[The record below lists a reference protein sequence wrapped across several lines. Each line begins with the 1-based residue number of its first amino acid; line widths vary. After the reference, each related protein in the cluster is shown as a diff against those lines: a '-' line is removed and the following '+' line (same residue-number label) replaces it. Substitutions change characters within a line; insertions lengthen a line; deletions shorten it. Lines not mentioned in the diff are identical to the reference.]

1 MTLTCP
7 NCQCQLQLDDKK
19 TPSQPFTVRCP
30 MCQRAVKVQAPG
42 TTNDTIQSST
52 PHDVISGLQLER
64 QLAPRFNSNREQTVA
79 SSEDMSVSKDLG
91 ALSELLVEALRNA
104 GEVSGRIHGSKRN
117 PRKALVCSPQPIR
130 DEAARLLAEHDY
142 EVFVAENTAQ
152 ALGTMREDRIDVLV
166 LDAGF
171 DPVEQGTAF
180 MMREVRLLR
189 SGQRRRLFLVYLSSS
204 MKTMDQHA
212 AFLHSVNLVFNP
224 SDLEKLPEVLE
235 ISLRNYNELYRDF
248 FSSLSVQPI

>member
-64 QLAPRFNSNREQTVA
+64 QLAPHFNSNREQTVA

-104 GEVSGRIHGSKRN
+104 GEVSGRIHGGKRA
-117 PRKALVCSPQPIR
+117 RKTLVCAAQPLR
-130 DEAARLLAEHDY
+130 DEAARLLAENNY
-142 EVFVAENTAQ
+142 EVFVPTLNTQ
-152 ALGTMREDRIDVLV
+152 LLGT
-166 LDAGF
+166 
-171 DPVEQGTAF
+171 P
-180 MMREVRLLR
+180 
-189 SGQRRRLFLVYLSSS
+189 
-204 MKTMDQHA
+204 
-212 AFLHSVNLVFNP
+212 
-224 SDLEKLPEVLE
+224 
-235 ISLRNYNELYRDF
+235 
-248 FSSLSVQPI
+248 